1 MGIRRIGRGGD
12 AVPGLAL
19 GRVGLPTPARS
30 RARRKAGQLKGTAG
44 ADRLYGYGGD
54 DTMDGGRG
62 ADVVIG
68 GGGDDFIEAV
78 DNFADKLYGGDG
90 NDRSTSAAATRA
102 YGGAGNDFFNA
113 LHEELHRLR
122 PGQGLGPLLHEGP
135 RTKNCERVTYAP
147 IG

>member
-1 MGIRRIGRGGD
+1 
-12 AVPGLAL
+12 
-19 GRVGLPTPARS
+19 
-30 RARRKAGQLKGTAG
+30 
-44 ADRLYGYGGD
+44 
-54 DTMDGGRG
+54 MDGGRG

-90 NDRSTSAAATRA
+90 NDQINIGDGDKA

-113 LHEELHRLR
+113 PQKSFIDCG
-122 PGQGLGPLLHEGP
+122 PGKDSVFYFTKAP
-135 RTKNCERVTYAP
+135 RTKNCERVKYAP